1 MKFKSLSA
9 ILLSSLLLAS
19 CGNGSSD
26 SDSKSENKKDT
37 TSDKQVIS
45 INKIKTSPD
54 DAIKK
59 AQETYNNQDL
69 KGISYEK
76 SNGEWAYKI
85 EQQGDN
91 KESEVI
97 ISDKN
102 KKILNKEQENENSIN
117 NDEAF
122 KYNEAIDY
130 KDAIKKGQKEF
141 DGKIKE
147 WALSKDDGKLVYDLD
162 LKNDKEKHE
171 ITIDAK
177 NGKVLNNEQ
186 DN

>member
-37 TSDKQVIS
+37 TSDNQVIS

-102 KKILNKEQENENSIN
+102 KKS
-117 NDEAF
+117 
-122 KYNEAIDY
+122 
-130 KDAIKKGQKEF
+130 
-141 DGKIKE
+141 
-147 WALSKDDGKLVYDLD
+147 
-162 LKNDKEKHE
+162 
-171 ITIDAK
+171 
-177 NGKVLNNEQ
+177 
-186 DN
+186 